1 MMRDLITRRVLRV
14 VAIVIAVVAAI
25 DPSIASNRTTRP
37 EVAVIAVDAHRDSAL
52 ADRVS
57 RTLAKRFTVTRASV
71 SNAEGTVVVGSGL
84 PSNTTDLAAPA
95 FAILPDRDGPVV
107 TFDAVRAPA
116 WAPREARVVISTIAR
131 VTGGRGRT
139 LDATLRAGG
148 LVVDHVVRRVNT
160 DDERVPVSLAFV
172 PTVAGATALRVSATV
187 VGARTPATTDVAA
200 DVRDKRWAV
209 LFFDPRPSW
218 MSTFVR
224 RAVERDT
231 RFIVTSR
238 VVTSRNVSTDAG
250 QPPGRLDDLAA
261 LGLFDAVVIG
271 APEALSERDVVGLD
285 AFLRRRGGG
294 VVLLFDRRAPG
305 PYERLTEVGAWVDD
319 STGRT
324 VSIAPVSGDST
335 MGGLRASDIAWPS
348 RLPAGAESVALTVP
362 SARDTASG
370 RPVIW
375 RSAVGV
381 GRLIVN
387 GALDSWRY
395 RDRLLPGGGSAFDR
409 FWETIIANAANASP
423 PPVAV
428 SLANGALA
436 PGEESP
442 VTVTGRDAALSS
454 ERVAH
459 TSVSAVLESS
469 NSGEAPT
476 PVRLWPSGP
485 AGQLEGVVRA
495 PAAAGVYRLVVSADG
510 NRGDAALVV
519 GPDVVHPAPDAPDLL
534 GAWVSAR
541 GGRVLAESRLDELSG
556 ALGRAIQPEP
566 RLEIWNPMRSGWWV
580 IPFALALSGEWWLR
594 RRRGLA

>member
-1 MMRDLITRRVLRV
+1 MMSDLITRRILRT

-25 DPSIASNRTTRP
+25 DPSITSNRTTRP
-37 EVAVIAVDAHRDSAL
+37 EVAVVAVDAHRDSAL

-57 RTLAKRFTVTRASV
+57 RNLAKRFTVTRAAV
-71 SNAEGTVVVGSGL
+71 SNAEGTVVVGSNL
-84 PSNTTDLAAPA
+84 PSNTGDVALPA
-95 FAILPDRDGPVV
+95 FALVPERGATV

-116 WAPREARVVISTIAR
+116 WSPREARVVVSTIAR
-131 VTGGRGRT
+131 VAGGRGRT
-139 LDATLRAGG
+139 LDVTLRAGG
-148 LVVDHVVRRVNT
+148 LVVDHVTRRVSS

-172 PTVAGATALRVSATV
+172 PTVAGAALLRVSATL
-187 VGARTPATTDVAA
+187 GGEPNPATTDLAV

-224 RAVERDT
+224 RAVERDP
-231 RFIVTSR
+231 RFVVTSR

-261 LGLFDAVVIG
+261 LGLFDAVVVG

-294 VVLLFDRRAPG
+294 VVLLFDRRAAG

-324 VSIAPVSGDST
+324 VSIAPVNGDSA

-362 SARDTASG
+362 LLRDTASG
-370 RPVIW
+370 HPVVW
-375 RSAVGV
+375 RSAVGA
-381 GRLIVN
+381 GRLVVN
-387 GALDSWRY
+387 GALDSWRF
-395 RDRLLPGGGSAFDR
+395 RDRVLAGASGFDR
-409 FWETIIANAANASP
+409 FWETIIAEVANASP

-428 SLANGALA
+428 TLANGALA
-436 PGEESP
+436 PGEEFA
-442 VTVTGRDAALSS
+442 VTVTGRDAALSA
-454 ERVAH
+454 EPVVRA
-459 TSVSAVLESS
+459 SVGAVLESS
-469 NSGEAPT
+469 NSGDAPT

-485 AGQLEGVVRA
+485 AGQFEGVVRA

-510 NRGDAALVV
+510 NRGDAAVV
-519 GPDVVHPAPDAPDLL
+519 VAANVVHSGPDAPDLL
-534 GAWVSAR
+534 GAWVNAR
-541 GGRVLAESRLDELSG
+541 GGRVLAESRLEELSG
-556 ALGRAIQPEP
+556 ALSGAIHPQP
-566 RLEIWNPMRSGWWV
+566 RLEIWNPMRSGWWMV
-580 IPFALALSGEWWLR
+580 PFAFALSGEWWLR

>member
-1 MMRDLITRRVLRV
+1 MTRDLVTRRVLR
-14 VAIVIAVVAAI
+14 AIAITIGVVAAI
-25 DPSIASNRTTRP
+25 DPSITSNRTTRP
-37 EVAVIAVDAHRDSAL
+37 EVAVVSVDARGDSAL

-57 RTLAKRFTVTRASV
+57 RTLAKRFTVTRAAV
-71 SNAEGTVVVGSGL
+71 SNAEGTVIVGNAL
-84 PSNTTDLAAPA
+84 PSNAADLALPA
-95 FAILPDRDGPVV
+95 FAVLPERDGPAV

-116 WAPREARVVISTIAR
+116 WSPREARVVVSTIAR

-139 LDATLRAGG
+139 LDVTLRAGG
-148 LVVDHVVRRVNT
+148 LVVDHVTRRVT
-160 DDERVPVSLAFV
+160 ADDERVPMSLAFV
-172 PTVAGATALRVSATV
+172 PTVAGAAALRVSATLA
-187 VGARTPATTDVAA
+187 GARNPAVTDVAV

-224 RAVERDT
+224 RAVERDP
-231 RFIVTSR
+231 RFVVTSR

-261 LGLFDAVVIG
+261 LGLFDAVVVG

-324 VSIAPVSGDST
+324 LSIAPISGDSA

-348 RLPAGAESVALTVP
+348 RLPAGAEPVALTVP
-362 SARDTASG
+362 SSRDTASG
-370 RPVIW
+370 RPVVW
-375 RSAVGV
+375 RSAVGA
-381 GRLIVN
+381 GRLVVN
-387 GALDSWRY
+387 GALDSWRF
-395 RDRLLPGGGSAFDR
+395 RDRLLPSGGSAFDR
-409 FWETIIANAANASP
+409 FWETIISNVANASP
-423 PPVAV
+423 PPVAIT
-428 SLANGALA
+428 LANGALA
-436 PGEESP
+436 PGEESA
-442 VTVTGRDAALSS
+442 VTVTGRDAALST
-454 ERVAH
+454 ERVVR
-459 TSVSAVLESS
+459 TSVGAVLESS

-485 AGQLEGVVRA
+485 AGQLEGIVRA
-495 PAAAGVYRLVVSADG
+495 PAAAGMYRLVVSADG
-510 NRGDAALVV
+510 NRGEAAVV
-519 GPDVVHPAPDAPDLL
+519 VAPNVGHPAADAPDLL
-534 GAWVSAR
+534 GAWVGAR
-541 GGRVLAESRLDELSG
+541 GGRVLAESRLDELSA
-556 ALGRAIQPEP
+556 ALSRAIQPQP
-566 RLEIWNPMRSGWWV
+566 RLEIWNPMRSGWWL